1 MINSKDER
9 GRTPVHLALKWGSRE
24 VALVLMKY
32 SEGAKRYLRDVD
44 KNDLFEYQSDQELKE
59 KQASQIEKTIDKNF
73 DGIVVAEL
81 MKIMGKKIKNYSNI
95 SETRELRE
103 YICDLIIQ
111 DKISEY
117 ENITSIW
124 SKS

>member
-1 MINSKDER
+1 M
-9 GRTPVHLALKWGSRE
+9 
-24 VALVLMKY
+24 
-32 SEGAKRYLRDVD
+32 
-44 KNDLFEYQSDQELKE
+44 
-59 KQASQIEKTIDKNF
+59 IDKNF
-73 DGIVVAEL
+73 DGIVVEEL

>member
-59 KQASQIEKTIDKNF
+59 KQAS
-73 DGIVVAEL
+73 
-81 MKIMGKKIKNYSNI
+81 
-95 SETRELRE
+95 
-103 YICDLIIQ
+103 
-111 DKISEY
+111 
-117 ENITSIW
+117 
-124 SKS
+124 

>member
-1 MINSKDER
+1 M
-9 GRTPVHLALKWGSRE
+9 
-24 VALVLMKY
+24 
-32 SEGAKRYLRDVD
+32 
-44 KNDLFEYQSDQELKE
+44 
-59 KQASQIEKTIDKNF
+59 
-73 DGIVVAEL
+73 VVEEL